1 MSELTKEE
9 RDRGIHRLCRL
20 LGATRADICDPMMS
34 VFYGAPASC
43 PIAIER
49 WMNWKGIGP
58 SEGESLAEALTRH
71 FGKEAAEL
79 AQRLV

>member
-9 RDRGIHRLCRL
+9 RERGITRLCRL

-34 VFYGAPASC
+34 VLLGAPASC

-49 WMNWKGIGP
+49 WMKWKGIGP
-58 SEGESLAEALTRH
+58 SDGESLAEAMTRH